1 MIEKY
6 VLCVIFDNVCH
17 CFYQYSTHVMKN
29 VEANCGY
36 EIPLQSEV
44 TIENETYTM
53 YDPSPQYHACRNP
66 EYSVAINRE
75 DGVFIR

>member
-1 MIEKY
+1 
-6 VLCVIFDNVCH
+6 
-17 CFYQYSTHVMKN
+17 MKN

-66 EYSVAINRE
+66 EYSVAINKQ